1 MTEPISTLSVV
12 IPVYNSRESLR
23 ELHERLTKVLSA
35 QADLREYEIVFVED
49 GGPDDSWDVIR
60 DIASADA
67 HVRGIRHN
75 RNFGQHNALLAG
87 IRAARGEAIVTIDD
101 DLQHPPEEIPKLI
114 AALNE
119 GHDVVYASPIAE
131 AHGAWRDFT
140 SVVTKWTLAR
150 AMGAKIAYNASA
162 WRIFRTHLREAF
174 SDYRSSYVAVDVL
187 LSWATTRY
195 SSIRLPHEKRRY
207 GKSNYNIVK
216 LITHAVNMITGFSA
230 LPLRI
235 ASMIGFVFTLFGIG
249 VFLYVIIRYAIT
261 GHSVP
266 GFPFLASIIAI
277 FSGSQLFA
285 LGIIGEFLARMHF
298 RVLGQPV
305 SHVRERVGFSEKD
318 QRWEI

>member
-12 IPVYNSRESLR
+12 IPVYNSRDSLL

-49 GGPDDSWDVIR
+49 GGPDDSWDIIR
-60 DIASADA
+60 EIATSDPR
-67 HVRGIRHN
+67 VRGIRHN

-114 AALNE
+114 AKLNE
-119 GHDVVYASPIAE
+119 GHDVVYAPPIVE

-150 AMGAKIAYNASA
+150 AMGAKTASDASA
-162 WRIFRTHLREAF
+162 WRIFRTRLRDAWG
-174 SDYRSSYVAVDVL
+174 DYRSSFVSIDVL
-187 LSWATTRY
+187 LSWGTTRFAA
-195 SSIRLPHEKRRY
+195 LPLRHEPRRY
-207 GKSNYNIVK
+207 GRSNYNFAK
-216 LITHAVNMITGFSA
+216 LFTHAINMITGYSN
-230 LPLRI
+230 LPLQL
-235 ASMIGFVFTLFGIG
+235 ASFIGFFFTAFGILILLFVIG
-249 VFLYVIIRYAIT
+249 RFLVT

-277 FSGSQLFA
+277 FSGAQLFA

-298 RVLGQPV
+298 RMLGRPQSV
-305 SHVRERVGFSEKD
+305 ERERIGFD
-318 QRWEI
+318 QGR